1 MTSRERPLS
10 PHLFIY
16 RWPMTMVVSLL
27 HRLTG
32 LGLFVGLLVLVA
44 GLLAAADGGESWGRF
59 VAAMDSLAGRLLLA
73 LLTLAFFFH
82 LANGVRHLVWDLG
95 FGFEKRQ
102 ANASGWTVIAATVVL
117 TLAYWLAA

>member
-1 MTSRERPLS
+1 MNSRERPLS

-16 RWPMTMVVSLL
+16 RWPMTMVVSIL
-27 HRLTG
+27 HRVTG
-32 LGLFVGLLVLVA
+32 LALSLGLVVLVA
-44 GLLAAADGGESWGRF
+44 GLMAASTGPEAWARFTVAAD
-59 VAAMDSLAGRLLLA
+59 SLPGRLLLA

-95 FGFEKRQ
+95 FGFEIRQ

-117 TLAYWLAA
+117 TLAYWLAV

>member
-1 MTSRERPLS
+1 MNSSERPLS

-27 HRLTG
+27 HRITG
-32 LGLFVGLLVLVA
+32 MALSIGLVVLVA
-44 GLLAAADGGESWGRF
+44 GLLAAADGAAAWGSF
-59 VAAMDSLAGRLLLA
+59 VDTLDSLAGRLLLA

-95 FGFEKRQ
+95 FGFEIPQ

-117 TLAYWLAA
+117 TLLYWLAV